1 MPLRGTLS
9 PMRVSEFWTLVTDEF
24 GDAYGRSLATD
35 QHLLALDDRTARQA
49 LDAGV
54 EPKEIWL
61 ALCEAMDVPPER
73 RLGRDR
79 RPKRPR

>member
-1 MPLRGTLS
+1 
-9 PMRVSEFWTLVTDEF
+9 MRVSEFWTLVTDEF
-24 GDAYGRSLATD
+24 GDAYGRSLVTD

-54 EPKEIWL
+54 EPKAIWL
-61 ALCEAMDVPPER
+61 ALCEAMDVPGER

-79 RPKRPR
+79 RAKQR